1 MVGLRLVVVVVVFS
15 LAGPGRAEDDWIDPY
30 DMLNYDAS
38 TKTMK
43 THPELREQQ
52 AARVSQQPTCSSVF
66 KRLATRFL
74 KLMDHVGLPTDNEDT
89 YYNVKVKITRQGVAE
104 VQKFLKSDDGCQNG
118 AMANALS
125 QLLMDIKPL
134 DYEAW
139 KWHFEDSFGVE
150 IDTVLKVLLGV
161 CLVVAIICTE
171 LWCVVSWF
179 VQFKRMFAVC
189 FFTSIVWNWFYL
201 YKIEFAKHQSSL
213 ATMDTV
219 YEKCTGMRKIDWS
232 DSLKEWFRSTWTFQ
246 DDPCKRYYEVLM
258 VNPIL
263 LVPPTKAIAVTFTTF
278 ITEPLKHV
286 GQGISEFLRALLK
299 DLPLPM
305 QIPVFLTIML
315 STVVVM
321 YAVVQAVFQYGIM
334 APLRG
339 PPPVVAQLQ
348 PAQPQPSQLQQ
359 AQVQPAQPQPAQ
371 LQQAQV
377 QPAQPQPAQLQQAQV
392 QPAQPQPAQRQQA
405 QVQPAQPQPAQRQ
418 QAQVQPPQPKPDQL
432 RFADPWAAGDAPQRG
447 QEERAA
453 GGVLRQRRPQK
464 TGEAAAAAAPPRVLV
479 ETLGDEGY
487 SQDEMDATEPVVRG
501 MEEEVLRRA
510 GNRDSDEEDE
520 EEEVLR
526 QPAPRTVAQDAKKQA
541 EAKAKPSDLK
551 PNLTTKDQ
559 KPAGSTGAQS
569 LGVSSEISE
578 RIAVDVET
586 VGSPV
591 QETSPKK

>member
-43 THPELREQQ
+43 TQPEDTHMITHNPSFKYMTRCASSPVQLREQQQ

-161 CLVVAIICTE
+161 CLIVAIICTE

-189 FFTSIVWNWFYL
+189 FVTSIVWNWFYL

-246 DDPCKRYYEVLM
+246 DDPCKRYYEILM

-263 LVPPTKAIAVTFTTF
+263 LVPPTKAIAVTFTNF

-286 GQGISEFLRALLK
+286 GQGISEFLRALLR

-305 QIPVFLTIML
+305 QIPVFLTIIL
-315 STVVVM
+315 STLV
-321 YAVVQAVFQYGIM
+321 
-334 APLRG
+334 
-339 PPPVVAQLQ
+339 
-348 PAQPQPSQLQQ
+348 S
-359 AQVQPAQPQPAQ
+359 
-371 LQQAQV
+371 
-377 QPAQPQPAQLQQAQV
+377 QLQQAQV

-405 QVQPAQPQPAQRQ
+405 QVQPAQPQPAQRKP
-418 QAQVQPPQPKPDQL
+418 AQPKPDQL

-520 EEEVLR
+520 EEEEEVLR

-551 PNLTTKDQ
+551 PNLTTEDQ